1 MRKLISLLMTFA
13 VAGVAWGS
21 DDRAD
26 RDTLRGV
33 KAVCTVVEITGP
45 SQEGIPV
52 SRERLQAEVDGRLAS
67 SGIPVDKNA
76 TTCLYL
82 RVQLLPAMAQNK
94 LPAMKKGSRPTGLF
108 ALDLNL
114 QFLQTVALTRDATLK
129 TYAPTWSLSNL
140 ATLPAEDIG
149 STARQITVDL
159 ADRFVQAYQWAN
171 PK

>member
-1 MRKLISLLMTFA
+1 MRKSISLVLALA
-13 VAGVAWGS
+13 VAGAVYGS
-21 DDRAD
+21 DEKTDRA
-26 RDTLRGV
+26 TLRGV

-52 SRERLQAEVDGRLAS
+52 SREKLQTEIEGRLTSA
-67 SGIPVDKNA
+67 GLAVDKNA

-82 RVQLLPAMAQNK
+82 NIQMLPALAQNRVK
-94 LPAMKKGSRPTGLF
+94 ALGKNSRPTGLF

-114 QFLQTVALTRDATLK
+114 QFLQTVALQRDPTIK
-129 TYAPTWSLSNL
+129 TYAPTWSVSNL

-149 STARQITVDL
+149 AASRQITVDVT
-159 ADRFVQAYQWAN
+159 DRFVQAYRSVN